1 MLFRSGSNSSTL
13 TIDNAASGDSGSY
26 TCQVTNSW
34 GTAGSTPRSVAVY
47 DPPVVDTNTPPS
59 EVPATNSFINFAI
72 TAHGGGTLA
81 YQWQKKNEGSNPAT
95 WSNVSNGGAGNV
107 TGATAA
113 TMNLQAKVATEG
125 TYRCLVSNEL
135 GSDYFAFGNEMTIY
149 QSPPTID
156 TQPDH
161 IQADGTTTV
170 EASGVGTLAY
180 QWFYMGVPLNGA
192 TSATFDLS
200 AYIGQ
205 IALWR
210 GGKFKVEVSN
220 PFGSVW
226 SNEVSC
232 RPFKYG
238 SLSGTGNYNRASAT
252 PIVLTANLIGPPGTT
267 YSWTRNGTACGG
279 DVDVFG
285 VSLPVLTIGN
295 PQLATE
301 GTYVCT
307 ATNAHG
313 EAESDEIA
321 VTINDGLPYSR
332 PSNTVFCYND
342 ETFNIS
348 IASQVHG
355 VDGYATGY
363 NSSNI
368 GYVRQDMALVV
379 IDGETGL
386 YNYNLI
392 QGAENYVAQFYR
404 SYTYAGTGPY
414 NKTKTFTLDGS
425 ALPAY
430 GVIRYESRL
439 QASNDLDNY
448 PIYSNPWQSASGSP
462 SQPLVSA
469 YDLIDVGFAVI
480 ARAAITTS
488 PAASTVAVL
497 GEAFNLTVAAT
508 GDNLQYQWSQDG
520 YIIPGEVSDS
530 LSRSQAAVDDAGDY
544 VVTVG
549 NKSYNDSEVH
559 AASTAHVNVIGM
571 LSTPASFSGSTAD
584 TVTADY
590 CGDSGTVEFA
600 LVVDGT
606 VGTFQNSPDVA
617 IGNNFGVPLKI
628 RIRHKTETDKWHES
642 GEFYVTQVLKWTNGI
657 YGTGGGGGGG
667 PYWYNAHRLWDNGA
681 AVAYND
687 HSRTLPTATAIGQF
701 YEFNDVP
708 NLSGS
713 GTHTER

>member
-1 MLFRSGSNSSTL
+1 
-13 TIDNAASGDSGSY
+13 
-26 TCQVTNSW
+26 
-34 GTAGSTPRSVAVY
+34 VAVY
-47 DPPVVDTNTPPS
+47 DPPVVDSNTPPS

-81 YQWQKKNEGSNPAT
+81 YQWQKKDEGSNPAT

-107 TGATAA
+107 TGAMAA
-113 TMNLQAKVATEG
+113 TMNLQAKVSTEG
-125 TYRCLVSNEL
+125 TYRCRVSNEL
-135 GSDYFAFGNEMTIY
+135 GSDYFAFSNEMTIY
-149 QSPPTID
+149 QSPPIIV
-156 TQPDH
+156 TQPDD
-161 IQADGTTTV
+161 IQADGTSTV

-180 QWFYMGVPLNGA
+180 QWFYMWVPIGGA
-192 TSATFDLS
+192 TSATFDLG
-200 AYIGQ
+200 ANIGQ

-210 GGKFKVEVSN
+210 GGKFRVKVSN

-238 SLSGTGNYNRASAT
+238 STAGAGSYPRASAT

-267 YSWTRNGTACGG
+267 YSWKRNGTACGG

-295 PQLATE
+295 PQLANQ

-313 EAESDEIA
+313 EAESDEIE
-321 VTINDGLPYSR
+321 VTIYVDGVLPFSR

-342 ETFNIS
+342 ETFDIS

-355 VDGYATGY
+355 IDAYGTSYTA
-363 NSSNI
+363 SNE

-379 IDGETGL
+379 VDGTNGL

-392 QGAENYVAQFYR
+392 QGADNYVEQFYR
-404 SYTYAGTGPY
+404 SSTYAGTGPY

-439 QASNDLDNY
+439 QLSPDGTGNP
-448 PIYSNPWQSASGSP
+448 PIYSNPWQSISGNP
-462 SQPLVSA
+462 GQPLIPQSDAV
-469 YDLIDVGFAVI
+469 DVAFAVI

-488 PAASTVAVL
+488 PAASGVAVL
-497 GEAFNLTVAAT
+497 GEAFNLTVVAN
-508 GDNLQYQWSQDG
+508 GDNLQYQWKQDG

-530 LSRSQAAVDDAGDY
+530 LSRSQAAVNDAGDY

-549 NKSYNDSEVH
+549 NKSYKHSEVH
-559 AASTAHVNVIGM
+559 AASTAHVNVIGITG
-571 LSTPASFSGSTAD
+571 TPASFTGCTED
-584 TVTADY
+584 TVTAQY
-590 CGDSGTVEFA
+590 CGDVGTVEFA
-600 LVVDGT
+600 LVVNGT
-606 VGTFQNSPDVA
+606 GVGTFQNSPALVV
-617 IGNNFGVPLKI
+617 GNNFNVPLKM
-628 RIRHKTETDKWHES
+628 RVRHKTQTDKYHDG
-642 GEFYVTQVLKWTNGI
+642 GEFYVTQVFKWQVTYCGTVSGQNASGDGWVTLKQLFNVGDVI
-657 YGTGGGGGGG
+657 HYA
-667 PYWYNAHRLWDNGA
+667 NNNNQSDSDK
-681 AVAYND
+681 V
-687 HSRTLPTATAIGQF
+687 LPTATGLGQTTTHMV
-701 YEFNDVP
+701 Y
-708 NLSGS
+708 SSQGS
-713 GTHTER
+713 VIPETPHMNVWTVV